1 MTMYEAYIGDID
13 DFDFDGDGEGNCPG
27 RLSPYF
33 PPTSG
38 DDVFRRVCA
47 LNSVQ
52 VDWGTYVVAVKKAR
66 LLKILEKW
74 YGSHDWYTDPA
85 LMPHLYEKLEELKRF
100 VDSLDDKKKYGLVG
114 TEF

>member
-13 DFDFDGDGEGNCPG
+13 DFNFDGGREGSPG
-27 RLSPYF
+27 RIGPYF

-52 VDWGTYVVAVKKAR
+52 TDWGTYVVVVKKKR
-66 LLKILEKW
+66 LLKIIEKW
-74 YGSHDWYTDPA
+74 YGSDNPYTDPTY
-85 LMPHLYEKLEELKRF
+85 MPHLYEKLEELKAF
-100 VDSLDDKKKYGLVG
+100 VNSLDDKKKYGLVG